1 MKIGFIGAGKV
12 GCSLGKY
19 FKDKGKDV
27 VGYYSKTPASSKTA
41 AEFVGTNYFESL
53 ETVVSESD
61 CLFFTVNDASI
72 SDVWRE
78 VKKLDV
84 SGKIICH
91 CSGAKSASVFEGIDE
106 AGAFGFSL
114 HPISPFSSKFDS
126 YKNVKDAFFTLE
138 GNEKKYSVMENFLKE
153 LGLNVTIISGE
164 DKVKY
169 HSACVFA
176 SNLVVGLLDD
186 AMGILE
192 ETGFS
197 KEDAKNALA
206 PLILQNVHS
215 ILEKGTT
222 EALTGPM
229 ERCDTET
236 VKAHLDALEGN
247 KKEVYKTLSKDLLRI
262 SKEKHK
268 EKDFLNMENLLN

>member
-19 FKDKGKDV
+19 MKDRGVDV
-27 VGYYSKTPASSKTA
+27 VGYSSRTLTSAKTA
-41 AEFVGTNYFESL
+41 AEFVGTNYFESF
-53 ETVVSESD
+53 ETVVKESD
-61 CLFFTVNDASI
+61 CLFFTVNDTGI
-72 SDVWRE
+72 IDVWNQ
-78 VKKLDV
+78 VKKMDI

-106 AGAFGFSL
+106 CRAYGFSL

-126 YKNVKDAFFTLE
+126 YKNIEDACFTLE
-138 GNEKKYSVMENFLKE
+138 GASEKLPVMENFLRD
-153 LGLNVTIISGE
+153 LHLSYTVISGE
-164 DKVKY
+164 NKVKY

-176 SNLVVGLLDD
+176 SNLMVALMDD
-186 AMGILE
+186 AMNLLE

-206 PLILQNVHS
+206 PLILQNVNS
-215 ILEKGTT
+215 VLEKGTK
-222 EALTGPM
+222 EGLTGPM
-229 ERCDTET
+229 ERNDVGT
-236 VKAHLDALEGN
+236 VKSHLDVLDGN
-247 KKEVYKTLSKDLLRI
+247 TKEVYRVLSKDLLRI

-268 EKDFLNMENLLN
+268 EKDFKDMEKLLH